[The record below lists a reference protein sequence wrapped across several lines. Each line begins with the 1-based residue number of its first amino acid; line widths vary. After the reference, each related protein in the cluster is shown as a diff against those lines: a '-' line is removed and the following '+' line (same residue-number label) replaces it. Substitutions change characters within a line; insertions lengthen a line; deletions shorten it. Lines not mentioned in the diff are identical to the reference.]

1 MKNKICVYAI
11 AKDESQFIEKWV
23 DSMSPADHI
32 IVLDTGSTDDTVEKL
47 RALGVEVHEK
57 TYKHFRF
64 DDARN
69 DSLDLVP
76 EEYNIRVCTDLD
88 ERFENKDWA
97 KILRENWDPE
107 KPRVIYHYVWNHTA
121 DGKPGLEFDINKIH
135 GIDPNLRWAGAVH
148 EHLTFMDTG
157 KREFEKFVDLRN
169 QITLHHYADL
179 TKDRRFYI
187 ELAEERIKE
196 NPDDSQAYILVGNE
210 YRAKGNP
217 AKAVMIYQ
225 EVLKKFAADMNTMEL
240 AALYYAL
247 GDAYYKDKDAVNA
260 MVAFS
265 HGIALHKTYRDN
277 YYGLAVILI
286 NNGMIDAT
294 IGVVKEALRNT
305 KQEFFWME
313 DAMVWT
319 YPLYDILANAYARSG
334 DIEKAVAASACAL
347 SYEPSNEILQS
358 NYNKYLQLLKGR

>member
-1 MKNKICVYAI
+1 
-11 AKDESQFIEKWV
+11 
-23 DSMSPADHI
+23 
-32 IVLDTGSTDDTVEKL
+32 
-47 RALGVEVHEK
+47 
-57 TYKHFRF
+57 
-64 DDARN
+64 
-69 DSLDLVP
+69 
-76 EEYNIRVCTDLD
+76 
-88 ERFENKDWA
+88 
-97 KILRENWDPE
+97 
-107 KPRVIYHYVWNHTA
+107 
-121 DGKPGLEFDINKIH
+121 
-135 GIDPNLRWAGAVH
+135 
-148 EHLTFMDTG
+148 MD
-157 KREFEKFVDLRN
+157 
-169 QITLHHYADL
+169 
-179 TKDRRFYI
+179 
-187 ELAEERIKE
+187 
-196 NPDDSQAYILVGNE
+196 
-210 YRAKGNP
+210 
-217 AKAVMIYQ
+217 
-225 EVLKKFAADMNTMEL
+225 TMEL

-294 IGVVKEALRNT
+294 IGVVKEALKNT

-334 DIEKAVAASACAL
+334 EIEKAVAASACAL

>member
-1 MKNKICVYAI
+1 
-11 AKDESQFIEKWV
+11 
-23 DSMSPADHI
+23 
-32 IVLDTGSTDDTVEKL
+32 
-47 RALGVEVHEK
+47 
-57 TYKHFRF
+57 
-64 DDARN
+64 
-69 DSLDLVP
+69 
-76 EEYNIRVCTDLD
+76 
-88 ERFENKDWA
+88 
-97 KILRENWDPE
+97 
-107 KPRVIYHYVWNHTA
+107 
-121 DGKPGLEFDINKIH
+121 
-135 GIDPNLRWAGAVH
+135 
-148 EHLTFMDTG
+148 MDTG

-179 TKDRRFYI
+179 TKDRKFYI

-225 EVLKKFAADMNTMEL
+225 EVLKKFGADMDTMEL

-294 IGVVKEALRNT
+294 IGVVKEALKNT

-313 DAMVWT
+313 DAMV
-319 YPLYDILANAYARSG
+319 
-334 DIEKAVAASACAL
+334 
-347 SYEPSNEILQS
+347 
-358 NYNKYLQLLKGR
+358 